1 MKKERMT
8 ILKMINDGK
17 ITVDEAIK
25 LMESIKSAKAMDT
38 GDVIESV
45 KEKVS
50 EIVEDAKPVVKKY
63 AAKAKEV
70 GEEVYNK
77 GKAKLEE
84 YKTRAKNSD
93 FADEIIIEPA
103 GEVMEAAEETAGAI
117 TEKIEDAVDTAQ
129 EMIEVNNANAIKASN
144 NENE

>member
-77 GKAKLEE
+77 GKAKVEE

-93 FADEIIIEPA
+93 FADEIIIDPA
-103 GEVMEAAEETAGAI
+103 GEAMEAAEETAGAVI
-117 TEKIEDAVDTAQ
+117 EKIAEAVDTAH
-129 EMIEVNNANAIKASN
+129 ETIEGNNDNTIKASN